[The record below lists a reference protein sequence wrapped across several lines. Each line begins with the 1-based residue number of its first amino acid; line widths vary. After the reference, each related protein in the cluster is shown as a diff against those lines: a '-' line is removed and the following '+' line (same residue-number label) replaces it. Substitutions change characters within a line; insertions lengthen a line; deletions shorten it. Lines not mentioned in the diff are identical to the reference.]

1 MDPFDKICIAL
12 LINVTASAWHKI
24 LRCIGLVT
32 ESQDTRLHSSHT
44 VATEQSGLA
53 YTVWS
58 VMQEKVY
65 QHRIKDVGE
74 LHKCIVSAWDKLGQR
89 VIDTAVK
96 QWQSSRLRQSEATLN
111 TACRN

>member
-1 MDPFDKICIAL
+1 L
-12 LINVTASAWHKI
+12 LLKAKTPDFIPPTLWPLNSPDLSPA
-24 LRCIGLVT
+24 
-32 ESQDTRLHSSHT
+32 D
-44 VATEQSGLA
+44 

-74 LHKCIVSAWDKLGQR
+74 LHKCIVSAWDELGQR

-96 QWQSSRLRQSEATLN
+96 Q
-111 TACRN
+111 